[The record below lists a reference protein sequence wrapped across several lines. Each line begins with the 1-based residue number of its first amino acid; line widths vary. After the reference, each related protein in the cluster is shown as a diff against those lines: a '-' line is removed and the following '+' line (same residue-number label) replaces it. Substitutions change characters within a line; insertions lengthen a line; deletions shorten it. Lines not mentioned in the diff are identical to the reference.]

1 MSYPLYVA
9 FVWHQHQP
17 LYKSQDT
24 YSLPWVRLHGT
35 KDYLDLVLLLEKYP
49 KLHQTVNLVPSLI
62 LQLEDY
68 SAGVA
73 MDPYLTLALTPCEKL
88 EKINKQFIINNFF
101 SCNYQT
107 MIAPH
112 PRYRE
117 LYEQKQERGE
127 AWCVENW
134 TSQDWSDLLAW
145 HNFAWIDPLFWDDP
159 EIALW
164 LEQEK
169 NFNLGD
175 RQRIYGKQREIIS
188 RIIPQHRKMQARGQ
202 LEVITS
208 PYTHPILPLLAD
220 SNSGALPEMK
230 LPQKAFQWCEDI
242 PGHLQKAR
250 DIYRARFGRNPRG
263 LWPPEQS
270 VSPGILPYIARE
282 GFHWIC
288 SDEVVLGSTLK
299 HFFSR
304 DEVGNVSEPDLLY
317 RPYRLET
324 KEGNLVIVFRDHC
337 LSDLIGFTYGNRSP
351 QGAAKDLVR
360 RLEIIADNRS
370 REDTSQPWLV
380 TIALDGEN
388 CWEYYE
394 KDGLPFLRA
403 LYERLSNHNKIKL
416 VTVSEFLYKFP
427 NMSSIP
433 GETLHSGSW
442 VDGNFSTWI
451 GSKSKNLAWDLL
463 REAREILANH
473 PEATEENNPEVW
485 ESLYAAEGSDW
496 FWWFDRDNSSS
507 HDSIFDQLFRD
518 HLIAIY
524 RGLKE
529 PVPPRLH
536 QPVQERE
543 RTEECVTLESFI
555 SPGLDGR
562 GREEDWQKA
571 GRIEIGGSRGTM
583 QRSSLVQRV
592 HYGWDQL
599 HFYFRFDFQG
609 GVQLPGELHLLW
621 YYRDITMY
629 NSPVPLTNLPDMAP
643 LNYLFH
649 HHLRINLLNSSIGLA
664 EAVGDN
670 TWESRVTK
678 AVVAFHRCLEIGVPW
693 SDLQVQ
699 PGYPLELIIVIL
711 ARDGHFHSYFPEKG
725 LISLQVP

>member
-1 MSYPLYVA
+1 
-9 FVWHQHQP
+9 
-17 LYKSQDT
+17 
-24 YSLPWVRLHGT
+24 
-35 KDYLDLVLLLEKYP
+35 
-49 KLHQTVNLVPSLI
+49 
-62 LQLEDY
+62 
-68 SAGVA
+68 
-73 MDPYLTLALTPCEKL
+73 
-88 EKINKQFIINNFF
+88 
-101 SCNYQT
+101 
-107 MIAPH
+107 
-112 PRYRE
+112 
-117 LYEQKQERGE
+117 
-127 AWCVENW
+127 
-134 TSQDWSDLLAW
+134 
-145 HNFAWIDPLFWDDP
+145 
-159 EIALW
+159 
-164 LEQEK
+164 
-169 NFNLGD
+169 
-175 RQRIYGKQREIIS
+175 
-188 RIIPQHRKMQARGQ
+188 
-202 LEVITS
+202 
-208 PYTHPILPLLAD
+208 
-220 SNSGALPEMK
+220 
-230 LPQKAFQWCEDI
+230 
-242 PGHLQKAR
+242 
-250 DIYRARFGRNPRG
+250 
-263 LWPPEQS
+263 
-270 VSPGILPYIARE
+270 
-282 GFHWIC
+282 
-288 SDEVVLGSTLK
+288 
-299 HFFSR
+299 
-304 DEVGNVSEPDLLY
+304 
-317 RPYRLET
+317 
-324 KEGNLVIVFRDHC
+324 
-337 LSDLIGFTYGNRSP
+337 
-351 QGAAKDLVR
+351 
-360 RLEIIADNRS
+360 
-370 REDTSQPWLV
+370 
-380 TIALDGEN
+380 
-388 CWEYYE
+388 
-394 KDGLPFLRA
+394 
-403 LYERLSNHNKIKL
+403 
-416 VTVSEFLYKFP
+416 
-427 NMSSIP
+427 MSSIP